1 MEKEL
6 NYALHKWVLFIIKVI
21 PMILAMTALLNTTL
35 SYMGIDVPLL
45 SYLGGISLFPL
56 LFLYLASYAFHF
68 CSYHRVFLHY
78 VTVNWVLNII
88 DYYFGIPVSDKDLF
102 LLYMVITGVFLYL
115 VLYLH
120 QKERN
125 KTKTAYK

>member
-6 NYALHKWVLFIIKVI
+6 NYALHKWVLFIIKII
-21 PMILAMTALLNTTL
+21 PMLLAVTALLNTIL
-35 SYMGIDVPLL
+35 SYIGIDVPLL

-68 CSYHRVFLHY
+68 CGYHRVFLHY

-88 DYYFGIPVSDKDLF
+88 DYYIVIPLSDKELF
-102 LLYMVITGVFLYL
+102 MLYMSITGVFLFIL
-115 VLYLH
+115 LYY
-120 QKERN
+120 
-125 KTKTAYK
+125 YKCWK